1 MKRWQRYGIC
11 ITLGLLGGGA
21 LAVQAIR
28 GGLNDGTV
36 EIGPWQTGK
45 SFGTVD
51 ASTLTRAKVALT
63 GLLALPSKE
72 AMYFTAQNDSD
83 GRALDGRC
91 MYVVRGGKLDGRWW
105 SITLYEGE
113 GWLVKNAANR
123 WSVAG
128 NAPARDA
135 QGNWSFTV
143 SPNPTEGV
151 WLPTGGTPHF
161 DLTLRTYHPR
171 GALLNDPA
179 NAKLPIV
186 TRKACA

>member
-1 MKRWQRYGIC
+1 MKTWHRFAAC
-11 ITLGLLGGGA
+11 IALGLVGGA
-21 LAVQAIR
+21 AYAVHQVR
-28 GGLNDGTV
+28 GDYADKQVHNGQWSANTNQGT
-36 EIGPWQTGK
+36 
-45 SFGTVD
+45 
-51 ASTLTRAKVALT
+51 ASASALTRAKVALN
-63 GLLALPSKE
+63 GLLTLPAKE
-72 AMYFTAQNDSD
+72 AMYFITRTDSE
-83 GRALDGRC
+83 GRPLEGRC
-91 MYVVRGGKLDGRWW
+91 TYIVTGGELDARWW
-105 SITLYEGE
+105 SVTLYKGE

-128 NAPARDA
+128 NAPARDG

-151 WLPTGGTPHF
+151 WLPTGRTPHF

>member
-1 MKRWQRYGIC
+1 MEREYQSGNRISVGFDARESCAERPADIAGERGDVF
-11 ITLGLLGGGA
+11 IT
-21 LAVQAIR
+21 R
-28 GGLNDGTV
+28 T
-36 EIGPWQTGK
+36 
-45 SFGTVD
+45 
-51 ASTLTRAKVALT
+51 
-63 GLLALPSKE
+63 
-72 AMYFTAQNDSD
+72 DSE
-83 GRALDGRC
+83 GRPLEGRC
-91 MYVVRGGKLDGRWW
+91 TYTVTGGELDARWW
-105 SITLYEGE
+105 SVTLYKGE

-128 NAPARDA
+128 NAPPRDA

-179 NAKLPIV
+179 NAKLPTV